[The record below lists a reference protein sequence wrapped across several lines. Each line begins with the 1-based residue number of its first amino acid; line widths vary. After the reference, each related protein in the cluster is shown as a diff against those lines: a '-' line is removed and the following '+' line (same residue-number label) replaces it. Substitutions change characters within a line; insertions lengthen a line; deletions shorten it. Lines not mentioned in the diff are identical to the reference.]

1 MNKIFLLSLFLLF
14 SGITY
19 AQTKIRPGIRL
30 GFNSAN
36 ISNTTLDSKI
46 GLNAAVFADFRFS
59 RHYSLQPEIM
69 YSRQG
74 GKSNIRTNEDLDI
87 DYLSVGVVNKFFVAP
102 NQGFHLILGPSLDFD
117 FENNVINVINE
128 SNDSDVTPFDLS
140 FFFGIGY
147 EFDFGLILEARY
159 KQGLLDIDLF
169 DEDFNSDFYRGEG
182 NTLNNV
188 FQFGVAYKFDLR

>member
-1 MNKIFLLSLFLLF
+1 MNKVFFGLLLFLF
-14 SGITY
+14 SGMTY
-19 AQTKIRPGIRL
+19 AQTNIRPGIRL

-36 ISNTTLDSKI
+36 ISNTNLDNKI
-46 GLNAAVFADFRFS
+46 GPNAAVFVDFRFS

-87 DYLSVGVVNKFFVAP
+87 DYLSFGVVNKFFVAP
-102 NQGFHLILGPSLDFD
+102 NQGLHLILGPSLDFD
-117 FENNVINVINE
+117 FENNLINVINE
-128 SNDSDVTPFDLS
+128 TNDSDVTPLDLS

-169 DEDFNSDFYRGEG
+169 DEDFESDFYRGEG

>member
-1 MNKIFLLSLFLLF
+1 MNRIILLSILFLF
-14 SGITY
+14 SGIIY

-36 ISNTTLDSKI
+36 ISNTTLDNKI

-59 RHYSLQPEIM
+59 RFYALQPEIM

-102 NQGFHLILGPSLDFD
+102 NQGLHLILGPSLDFD
-117 FENNVINVINE
+117 FENNLINVIND
-128 SNDSDVTPFDLS
+128 SNDSDITPFDLS

-169 DEDFNSDFYRGEG
+169 DEDFESEFYSGEG